1 MDMIR
6 FSIFFILTCLFCSCS
21 NKYSI
26 DGKVSAGNF
35 DGSMIYL
42 YQMSEDL
49 ICVDSAEIIHGTFKM
64 KGDVDSVMMLM
75 MFMDRAPVCPFVLE
89 DGDIAVDISDV
100 GVRIKG
106 TDLNNRLMEFTNKK
120 KNIEEKLRN
129 LDSELMRSVMNG
141 EDYDSKK
148 LEIERSAELINR
160 EYCEFVSGFIRDNYD
175 NVLSSGLY
183 ALICYTTPLDYLPEL
198 FLNIYDEGP
207 DNFKNN
213 TLVLKYAKML
223 KEVKR

>member
-1 MDMIR
+1 MVR

-75 MFMDRAPVCPFVLE
+75 MFMDKATVCPLVLE
-89 DGDIAVDISDV
+89 DGNISVDISDA
-100 GVRIKG
+100 GVKIKG
-106 TDLNNRLMEFTNKK
+106 TDLNDRLMDFTNKK
-120 KNIEEKLRN
+120 KTIEEKLRS

-141 EDYDSKK
+141 ENYDVKK
-148 LEIERSAELINR
+148 LEIEKTADLINK
-160 EYCEFVSGFIRDNYD
+160 EYCDFVSGFIRDNYD

-198 FLNIYDEGP
+198 FLNIYDDGP
-207 DNFKNN
+207 DSFKKNA
-213 TLVLKYAKML
+213 LVSKYARML
-223 KEVKR
+223 KDIKR